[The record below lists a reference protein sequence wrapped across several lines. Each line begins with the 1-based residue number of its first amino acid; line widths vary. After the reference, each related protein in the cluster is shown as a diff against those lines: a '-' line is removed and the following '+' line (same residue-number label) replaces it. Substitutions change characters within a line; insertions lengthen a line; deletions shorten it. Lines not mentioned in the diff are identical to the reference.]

1 MIPDLNDLYFFVQ
14 VVDHGGFAP
23 AARALNQPKSKLSRR
38 VALLEERLGVRL
50 IQRSTRRFNVTDIG
64 QAYYAHCKAML
75 VEADAAQTLIDNVH
89 AELCGTLRLAC
100 PTALLHA
107 CAGRMLVRFARRHPQ
122 VGLQIDALDRP
133 ADVIGEGFDVVLRV
147 TPPPLAD
154 SDLALRVL
162 GEAPQLLVAAPSLI
176 ERHATPQQPAD
187 LESWPSLGHGP
198 AMERYAWKLLGPGG
212 KSLIQ
217 PHAPRF
223 TSTDLAVLCE
233 AAQAGLGVAKLPTL
247 LIGDA
252 LADGNLRRVLPDWA
266 PPPEI
271 IHAIFPSRRGLI
283 PAVRALLDHLAE
295 EFRGNASSTPSR
307 PDLARVAGGKDKP
320 LASQE
325 KSRNIEKDSSPRP

>member
-107 CAGRMLVRFARRHPQ
+107 CAGRMLVRFARAHPQ

-147 TPPPLAD
+147 TPPPLTD

-162 GEAPQLLVAAPSLI
+162 GEAHTMNSDEF
-176 ERHATPQQPAD
+176 ER
-187 LESWPSLGHGP
+187 
-198 AMERYAWKLLGPGG
+198 
-212 KSLIQ
+212 IQ
-217 PHAPRF
+217 GMRR
-223 TSTDLAVLCE
+223 AVYDS
-233 AAQAGLGVAKLPTL
+233 V
-247 LIGDA
+247 DY
-252 LADGNLRRVLPDWA
+252 
-266 PPPEI
+266 
-271 IHAIFPSRRGLI
+271 
-283 PAVRALLDHLAE
+283 
-295 EFRGNASSTPSR
+295 
-307 PDLARVAGGKDKP
+307 
-320 LASQE
+320 QE
-325 KSRNIEKDSSPRP
+325 GMSAFIEKRKPEFVGH